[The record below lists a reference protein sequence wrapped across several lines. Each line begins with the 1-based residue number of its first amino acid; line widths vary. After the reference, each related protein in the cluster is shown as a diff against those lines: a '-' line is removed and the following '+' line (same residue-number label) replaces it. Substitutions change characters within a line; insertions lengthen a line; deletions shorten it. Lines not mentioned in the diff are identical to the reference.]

1 MRRCLLI
8 GVALL
13 ATACSPTVS
22 PSIAQVPATPQVIAS
37 PASTAGEPSPT
48 VEPPA
53 IAVPI
58 VSALAFTD
66 LLHGVVVGGTSSGR
80 GAVWRTADGG
90 KTWTETIVGMSA
102 LSTVAAVG
110 SLAWASLTC
119 AIPPNSGD
127 ACSIIASSNGGRT
140 WRVVSHQK
148 VDGLSFVDHEDGWSV
163 RSASGPAPGGVTRG
177 VLSTTNGGR
186 TWTALPASPC
196 QSIGWAVDVS
206 FVSRDHGWV
215 ACAGEGGVGEA
226 GKGVAETTD
235 GGRTWTTMARVNPP
249 GARFPAD
256 VGSIDLS
263 GYLGGISMR
272 PSGVGLAWESRGGTL
287 RTTDGGR
294 SWTDVPQGGSD
305 GGPVPPG
312 GQALTDR
319 DWFVLLWDGEAQ
331 ATILY
336 ATHDAGATWQLVSQ
350 IPNCCLR

>member
-1 MRRCLLI
+1 MRRCLLLA
-8 GVALL
+8 VALL
-13 ATACSPTVS
+13 LTACSPTVS
-22 PSIAQVPATPQVIAS
+22 PSIVNVPATPPVIAS
-37 PASTAGEPSPT
+37 PAPTAGVPSPT
-48 VEPPA
+48 VEPSA

-58 VSALAFTD
+58 VSAVAFSD
-66 LLHGVVVGGTSSGR
+66 LLHGLVVGGTPGGR

-90 KTWTETIVGMSA
+90 KTWTETIAATSA
-102 LSTVAAVG
+102 LSTVAVVG
-110 SLAWASLTC
+110 SSAWATVTC
-119 AIPPNSGD
+119 ASPANSGD
-127 ACSIIASSNGGRT
+127 TCSIIASSDGGRT

-148 VDGLSFVDHEDGWSV
+148 VDGLSFIDPEDGWSV
-163 RSASGPAPGGVTRG
+163 RSASGPAPGGVTGG
-177 VLSTTNGGR
+177 VYTTTNGGR

-215 ACAGEGGVGEA
+215 ACAGGAGAGEA

-249 GARFPAD
+249 GAGFPAD
-256 VGSIDLS
+256 LGSMDLD

-272 PSGVGLAWESRGGTL
+272 PAGVGLAWESRGGTL

-294 SWTDVPQGGSD
+294 SWTDMAQVGSD
-305 GGPVPPG
+305 AGPVPHG

-331 ATILY
+331 ATVLY
-336 ATHDAGATWQLVSQ
+336 ATHDAGTTWELVSQ